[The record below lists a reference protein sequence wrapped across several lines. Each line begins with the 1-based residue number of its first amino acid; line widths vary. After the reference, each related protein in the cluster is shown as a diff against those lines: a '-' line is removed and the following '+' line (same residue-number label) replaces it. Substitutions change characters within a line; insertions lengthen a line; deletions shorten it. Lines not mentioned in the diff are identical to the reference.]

1 MIAGGAMPDTSSP
14 EPEVTFRTTSGGR
27 TQVEVIVGDRT
38 VSWLSIEPFIL
49 RMGAATVRMEGIAGV
64 GTEEGFRHRGYARRL
79 LEATVERMRQGDAA
93 LSMLYGIRDFYPKFG
108 YATAGPD
115 HRVVISELSQN
126 LTLPGGWSAR
136 PFAVQDLL
144 AIQRLYERGTALGA
158 GAAVRFP
165 EARSWSRLADPEGQ
179 GAEDCR
185 VVVDGEGQV
194 RAYAWRARWHWSVG
208 FMERD
213 EPEALVIAE
222 VFADSP
228 SAADAVLAAC
238 RAWADEESGK
248 RGQPVKRI
256 LLSLPPEGPVAAA
269 AMYQSATFLRRFG
282 RCGGSMARVLH
293 VGRLLQSL
301 IPELDRRI
309 QAAGFTFRGA
319 LHLDTEIG
327 EATLIVTPQG
337 VAVESSDL
345 PPARHPIPAGTATTA
360 HPGTAGETLIARLP
374 QATLARLVLGAFPPE
389 DLLARLVEPPGEK
402 ARQLLALLFPPRH
415 PHMYLPDRF

>member
-1 MIAGGAMPDTSSP
+1 MPDIPSP
-14 EPEVTFRTTSGGR
+14 EPEITFRPASGGR

-38 VSWLSIEPFIL
+38 VSWLSIEPFTL
-49 RMGAATVRMEGIAGV
+49 RIGAATVRMDGIAGV
-64 GTEEGFRHRGYARRL
+64 GTEEEFRRRGYARRL
-79 LEATVERMRQGDAA
+79 LEATVAWMRQGDAA

-115 HRVVISELSQN
+115 HRVVITELSPN
-126 LTLPGGWSAR
+126 LSLPDNWHAR
-136 PFAVQDLL
+136 PFAPQDLP
-144 AIQRLYERGTALGA
+144 AIQRLYERGTADGV
-158 GAAVRFP
+158 GAAIRPP
-165 EARSWSRLADPEGQ
+165 EARSWSRLAAPEGQ

-185 VVVDGEGQV
+185 VVVDATEQV
-194 RAYAWRARWHWSVG
+194 RAYTWRARWHWSVG

-213 EPEALVIAE
+213 EPEALVVAE
-222 VFADSP
+222 VFADSS

-301 IPELDRRI
+301 IPEMDRRI
-309 QAAGFTFRGA
+309 QAAGFTVRGV
-319 LHLDTEIG
+319 LHIETETG

-337 VAVESSDL
+337 VAVESNDL
-345 PPARHPIPAGTATTA
+345 PPDRHPIPAGTATA
-360 HPGTAGETLIARLP
+360 ARPGAAGETLMVRLP
-374 QATLARLVLGAFPPE
+374 QATLARLALGAFPPD
-389 DLLARLVEPPGEK
+389 DLLARLEEPPTER
-402 ARQLLALLFPPRH
+402 ARQLVEILFPLRH
-415 PHMYLPDRF
+415 PHMFLPDRF